1 VERGGQNGG
10 VLHHVVLFQVP
21 DPLQREELVRRLQA
35 LPGLIPEIETYEV
48 GVDVSRGETS
58 YDVGLYSTF
67 ADSEA
72 LEVYRAHHAH
82 QAILQLIGDI
92 SPHRIVTDWRD

>member
-1 VERGGQNGG
+1 

-35 LPGLIPEIETYEV
+35 LPGLIPEIEGYEV
-48 GVDVSRGETS
+48 GLDVSRADNS

-67 ADSEA
+67 ADAEA
-72 LEVYRAHHAH
+72 LERYRVHHAH
-82 QAILQLIGDI
+82 QAVLQLIGEI
-92 SPHRIVTDWRD
+92 SPQRIVTDWID